1 MHSKGGFLFA
11 IVGPLERTVILGV
24 KLEAAAEFVVKE
36 EEEGDGGEEG
46 DEVYGIRLLSFLGEI
61 EILVPLHIGR

>member
-1 MHSKGGFLFA
+1 M
-11 IVGPLERTVILGV
+11 GPLERTVILGV